1 MKGVEVVIISGR
13 TSQQGVGLEIGKT
26 SEEYFKS
33 ASYIELSERDAK
45 ALGVEDGQPV
55 EVTTPHGSVVVTGR
69 VSEGLDSGVIFF
81 PYGLWANQVFGTTTA
96 GTGMP
101 TFKGVRA
108 IVKPAVGKDVKTLA
122 ELVDSLRRGG

>member
-13 TSQQGVGLEIGKT
+13 TSQQGAGLEIGKT
-26 SEEYFKS
+26 SQEYFKS
-33 ASYIELSERDAK
+33 ASYVELSERDAK

-69 VSEGLDSGVIFF
+69 VSEGLDGGVVFF

-101 TFKGVRA
+101 AFKGVRA
-108 IVKPAVGKDVKTLA
+108 IVKPADGKGVKTLA